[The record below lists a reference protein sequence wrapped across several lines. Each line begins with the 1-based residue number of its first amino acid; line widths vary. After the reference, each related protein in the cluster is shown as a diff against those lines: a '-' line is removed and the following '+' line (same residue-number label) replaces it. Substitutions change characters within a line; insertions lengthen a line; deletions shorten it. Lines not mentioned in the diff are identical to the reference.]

1 MTSSPPAARRAIAAA
16 ALLSIAALVAACGTS
31 AGQAAGPTATK
42 TVTAPA
48 SSTSGGTAPASPA
61 STSSPTGPAPCP
73 TRGLQ
78 VKPGI
83 SQGTAGSIYQVI
95 DFTNISGITCTLFGY
110 PGVSFVTTGSGGGII
125 GAPAARNGSP
135 AARLVTLAPGST
147 ANAQLQIVQAG
158 NFPAS
163 RCHLVTAHTL
173 QVYPPNQTT
182 PTFLSYTSQTCS
194 KPLRI
199 LVISVVQPGS
209 GG

>member
-1 MTSSPPAARRAIAAA
+1 M
-16 ALLSIAALVAACGTS
+16 
-31 AGQAAGPTATK
+31 
-42 TVTAPA
+42 
-48 SSTSGGTAPASPA
+48 
-61 STSSPTGPAPCP
+61 
-73 TRGLQ
+73 
-78 VKPGI
+78 
-83 SQGTAGSIYQVI
+83 I